1 MWILKYRESKLAR
14 IARKNRQEIIRAGL
28 SRREM
33 FKMGLLT
40 SAGLL
45 VPIRGL
51 SARASGGCTDKC
63 EPGCS
68 PPTTPFVEPLPI
80 MPILTE
86 VPESSLVPAPTP
98 NPNTAIN
105 PNTGLP
111 FEGRVE
117 PHQFR
122 DRFPPVKFFE
132 THMVRADL
140 RIARAGE
147 LPLQPLWAFTDPVAG
162 PSVPGPTIVSRYGEP
177 ILVRRFNDLPPQSQ
191 NGGFGKPSVS
201 THLHNF
207 HSAPESDGGP
217 CRFFE
222 RGQYFDY
229 HYTMANAGFDTP
241 EFSATDG
248 DIRES
253 LSTLW
258 YHDHRLDFTAPNV
271 YKGLAGFHLIFNE
284 FDTGDENTGFRL
296 PSFPEFDIPLFLADK
311 LIDPQTGLICFD
323 LFNFDGLVGDKFT
336 VNGMI
341 QPFFEVKKRR
351 YRFRILDGG
360 PSRFYQLF
368 LTDLDHP
375 NQQIPFWI
383 IANDGNLLPTPIQ
396 ATSVRIGVA
405 ERYDIIVDF
414 SQIPNNPSRIYL
426 ENRLRQDDG
435 RGPDN
440 EILPAGQGNLLL
452 EFRIGEPVPDNSVDP
467 ATGPTFYQVPVINPA
482 ESRLTRIFEFERKNG
497 QWAINDKFASCDEI
511 RFRVQRNSVERW
523 KLRNSSGGWAHPIHI
538 HLEEFQLQKINGVP
552 VQPGDLDFARKDVV
566 RLEANTEVELLMRF
580 RDFLGDYPQHCHN
593 TIHEDH
599 AMLLLWAVDTAG
611 DNKQKP

>member
-1 MWILKYRESKLAR
+1 MWILKYREPKLVR
-14 IARKNRQEIIRAGL
+14 IARRNRQEIVRAGL
-28 SRREM
+28 TRREL
-33 FKMGLLT
+33 FRLGLLT

-51 SARASGGCTDKC
+51 SARASCTEGCRL
-63 EPGCS
+63 GCS

-80 MPILTE
+80 MPILRE
-86 VPESSLVPAPTP
+86 VPESSLVPAPTT

-132 THMVRADL
+132 TRMVRAEL
-140 RIARAGE
+140 RIARDGE

-162 PSVPGPTIVSRYGEP
+162 PSVPGPTIVSRYGQP
-177 ILVRRFNDLPPQSQ
+177 ILVRRHNELPPQSG
-191 NGGFGKPSVS
+191 NDGFGKPSVS

-229 HYTMANAGFDTP
+229 HHTMANAGFNTP

-258 YHDHRLDFTAPNV
+258 YHDHRIDFTAPNV
-271 YKGLAGFHLIFNE
+271 YKGLGGFHLVFNE

-311 LIDPQTGLICFD
+311 LIDPETGLICFD

-341 QPFFEVKKRR
+341 QPFLEVRKRR

-368 LTDLDHP
+368 LTDLDRP

-383 IANDGNLLPTPIQ
+383 ISNDGNLLPKPIQ

-405 ERYDIIVDF
+405 ERFDIIVDF

-435 RGPDN
+435 RGPSN

-452 EFRIGEPVPDNSVDP
+452 EFRIGEPAPDNSVDP
-467 ATGPTFYQVPVINPA
+467 ATLPTFYEVPVINPA
-482 ESRLTRIFEFERKNG
+482 DSRITRTFEFERKNG
-497 QWAINDKFASCDEI
+497 QWAINDKFATCEDI
-511 RFRVQRNSVERW
+511 RFRVRRNSVERW
-523 KLRNSSGGWAHPIHI
+523 ILRNSSGGWAHPIHI
-538 HLEEFQLQKINGVP
+538 HLEEFQLQKINRVA
-552 VQPGDLDFARKDVV
+552 VRPGQLEFARKDVV

-580 RDFLGDYPQHCHN
+580 RDFLGDYPMHCHN

-599 AMLLLWAVDTAG
+599 AMLLLFAIDEVG
-611 DNKQKP
+611 DNKTKP